1 MPKYTLTA
9 DEYYTRLKDLAE
21 NGSTFVGFDG
31 ECYIQDSERETAIM
45 ELYYINEDDDL
56 FNEQLWYFN
65 ATAEEVSVREYLE
78 NGPYGVVRD

>member
-21 NGSTFVGFDG
+21 NGSTFTGFDG
-31 ECYIQDSERETAIM
+31 ECYIQDSERETAAM

-56 FNEQLWYFN
+56 LNEQLWYFN
-65 ATAEEVSVREYLE
+65 ATAEQVSVREYMEL
-78 NGPYGVVRD
+78 GPYGVVRN